1 MQPFEHAY
9 FGVAVTASCLRLHE
23 GLIFQREPAS
33 SAYYSTS
40 YTPVHADAHAAPCR
54 CPQVTKLLNQKAA
67 SFEHANI
74 YRVSVA
80 AAPLATWVKANIK

>member
-1 MQPFEHAY
+1 MFLPM
-9 FGVAVTASCLRLHE
+9 T
-23 GLIFQREPAS
+23 
-33 SAYYSTS
+33 
-40 YTPVHADAHAAPCR
+40 HAAHR
-54 CPQVTKLLNQKAA
+54 CPQVTKLLNQKSS

>member
-1 MQPFEHAY
+1 MP
-9 FGVAVTASCLRLHE
+9 
-23 GLIFQREPAS
+23 
-33 SAYYSTS
+33 SA
-40 YTPVHADAHAAPCR
+40 A
-54 CPQVTKLLNQKAA
+54 CPQVTKLLNQKSA